1 MKKKTMDSPNKNV
14 CKLNVLPILDQVLGN
29 FTEVH
34 TDKRPRVTPIS
45 IKNAKLRNRK
55 PE

>member
-1 MKKKTMDSPNKNV
+1 MYSPSKNV
-14 CKLNVLPILDQVLGN
+14 CKLNLVPVLDQVLGN

-34 TDKRPRVTPIS
+34 ADKRTQVTPIS

-55 PE
+55 PGF